1 MLCVVVL
8 GGGNSAAFAVS
19 GQSIDNTPVLQDL
32 ANSTING
39 EPFDA
44 ADYPYNENGKA
55 KLLALTEFCF
65 SYKASLAGNY
75 ALYVY
80 VYNPTGKEIRQ
91 DKNSLQIA
99 DVYANGKA
107 THYKKYELKLCNSST
122 GGLDRLFYKFRVMDD
137 GSIFERVC
145 KDNTARRYDVSGI
158 ELNYTGTAED
168 FTVGNKWIYSGFAK
182 GCGADENADST
193 LSCTTDDLETVRL
206 NVSSTYYRYNNG
218 FNKQTQVSSV
228 YFGVSNELLQKY
240 GTLQKIH
247 AEWLKA
253 RTSEIAVITEN
264 NVYSNFENY
273 IGVDVS
279 EKDFNYCLFAH
290 PSSDGEFSGWR
301 YNVEI
306 QNTVYDGS
314 KRTDKLTYLFE
325 KTGTDNTV
333 SSEELQE
340 YIKWYSEKFGN
351 KTVSGKY
358 SADLFSQVDANK
370 TDVTIDADSTF
381 DISGF
386 NSGSGLLNWFYG
398 SVVGNVST
406 EELKNIKPIKIIEET
421 DLKGADEEIASRLL
435 VAVADVDDIKAEFDA
450 NSKANKATVLFR
462 FATSEYVRAT
472 MQHHNSTYIL
482 EPVFLP
488 TAGYLAQETVY
499 LDFDIIDLTFVKN
512 DVATVIPVVS
522 NPIDVIAG
530 VTPPPSTSTDNN
542 PPWWVWLLLLG
553 VVVLILIAVLKFL
566 TVPITAAIEAFF
578 KLLWRSIVFVVTAP
592 FRLIIWLCKKIFNR
606 GSK

>member
-1 MLCVVVL
+1 MKKIKYWLCCLMLCVVVL

-206 NVSSTYYRYNNG
+206 DVSSTYYRYNNSY
-218 FNKQTQVSSV
+218 VSSVQIDSV
-228 YFGVSNELLQKY
+228 YFGIDNALLEKY

-247 AEWLKA
+247 AEWLK
-253 RTSEIAVITEN
+253 EI
-264 NVYSNFENY
+264 
-273 IGVDVS
+273 GR
-279 EKDFNYCLFAH
+279 AH
-290 PSSDGEFSGWR
+290 
-301 YNVEI
+301 V
-306 QNTVYDGS
+306 
-314 KRTDKLTYLFE
+314 
-325 KTGTDNTV
+325 
-333 SSEELQE
+333 
-340 YIKWYSEKFGN
+340 
-351 KTVSGKY
+351 
-358 SADLFSQVDANK
+358 
-370 TDVTIDADSTF
+370 
-381 DISGF
+381 
-386 NSGSGLLNWFYG
+386 
-398 SVVGNVST
+398 
-406 EELKNIKPIKIIEET
+406 
-421 DLKGADEEIASRLL
+421 
-435 VAVADVDDIKAEFDA
+435 
-450 NSKANKATVLFR
+450 
-462 FATSEYVRAT
+462 
-472 MQHHNSTYIL
+472 
-482 EPVFLP
+482 
-488 TAGYLAQETVY
+488 
-499 LDFDIIDLTFVKN
+499 
-512 DVATVIPVVS
+512 
-522 NPIDVIAG
+522 
-530 VTPPPSTSTDNN
+530 
-542 PPWWVWLLLLG
+542 
-553 VVVLILIAVLKFL
+553 
-566 TVPITAAIEAFF
+566 
-578 KLLWRSIVFVVTAP
+578 
-592 FRLIIWLCKKIFNR
+592 
-606 GSK
+606 

>member
-1 MLCVVVL
+1 MKKIKYWLVCLMLCIAVL

-122 GGLDRLFYKFRVMDD
+122 GGLDRLFYKFRVIDD

-206 NVSSTYYRYNNG
+206 DVSSTYYRYNNG
-218 FNKQTQVSSV
+218 LRIQTQINSV
-228 YFGVSNELLQKY
+228 YFGVDNAIFEKY
-240 GTLQKIH
+240 GALQKIH

-253 RTSEIAVITEN
+253 ITGDIAVITKDGN
-264 NVYSNFENY
+264 YKYFEDY

-279 EKDFNYCLFAH
+279 DKEFNYSLYTCITSKDGLFPAVYWGYNI
-290 PSSDGEFSGWR
+290 DG
-301 YNVEI
+301 
-306 QNTVYDGS
+306 TM
-314 KRTDKLTYLFE
+314 RTDKLAYLIDKSNKE
-325 KTGTDNTV
+325 TTEI
-333 SSEELQE
+333 SSEEMQE
-340 YIKWYSEKFGN
+340 YINWYSEKFGN
-351 KTVSGKY
+351 KTVAGKY

-370 TDVTIDADSTF
+370 TDVTIDADSRF
-381 DISGF
+381 DINGFSTGSGFLDWFNKLF
-386 NSGSGLLNWFYG
+386 NSGLEFDD
-398 SVVGNVST
+398 
-406 EELKNIKPIKIIEET
+406 LKNKEPIYLIKESDFNGSKEEV
-421 DLKGADEEIASRLL
+421 SRRLL
-435 VAVADVDDIKAEFDA
+435 VSTSDVQKLEAAFHA
-450 NSKANKATVLFR
+450 NNKKGKKTVLFR
-462 FATSEYVRAT
+462 FATSEYESDDMAL
-472 MQHHNSTYIL
+472 HHHGDLIRTWNG
-482 EPVFLP
+482 V
-488 TAGYLAQETVY
+488 GYKAQETVY
-499 LDFDIIDLTFVKN
+499 LDFDIIDLTFVNK
-512 DVATVIPVVS
+512 DVFNVIPVVS
-522 NPIDVIAG
+522 NPIDVIG
-530 VTPPPSTSTDNN
+530 GITPPPGNQTDI
-542 PPWWVWLLLLG
+542 PWWVWLIIALLVMVLL
-553 VVVLILIAVLKFL
+553 VLFVKPVAEVVLFVLKVVWL
-566 TVPITAAIEAFF
+566 
-578 KLLWRSIVFVVTAP
+578 IVSAP
-592 FRLIIWLCKKIFNR
+592 LRLIIWLCRKIFNR
-606 GSK
+606 GAK